1 MNMEPK
7 TQHNITNIF
16 LIYEISHAPPAPIS
30 FDYNCHYNTPPYYNE
45 VK

>member
-16 LIYEISHAPPAPIS
+16 LIYEISHAPPA
-30 FDYNCHYNTPPYYNE
+30 HAAT
-45 VK
+45 